1 MNESM
6 LPPRPDHYSTE
17 DPTYEPI
24 KVIEAWGLDFSLGN
38 VLKYIA
44 RAGRKGDTLEDLNK
58 AMWYLHRAIEHHKNT
73 RASRKHKD
81 LFNTAH
87 NDLIRAYTSCYTAQN
102 DQVPQRPDARDCP
115 GQTL

>member
-1 MNESM
+1 MTTESM
-6 LPPRPDHYSTE
+6 LPKQPGHYNTV

-58 AMWYLHRAIEHHKNT
+58 ALWYLHRAIQHHKDT
-73 RASRKHKD
+73 RPKQI
-81 LFNTAH
+81 H
-87 NDLIRAYTSCYTAQN
+87 NDLIRAYTSCYTAQGGE
-102 DQVPQRPDARDCP
+102 VPQRPASCHSS
-115 GQTL
+115 GETL

>member
-1 MNESM
+1 MTTESM
-6 LPPRPDHYSTE
+6 LPKQPGHYNTV

-58 AMWYLHRAIEHHKNT
+58 ALWYLHRAIQHHKDT
-73 RASRKHKD
+73 RPKQI
-81 LFNTAH
+81 H
-87 NDLIRAYTSCYTAQN
+87 NDLIRAYTSCYTSQGG
-102 DQVPQRPDARDCP
+102 QVPQRPASCHSP
-115 GQTL
+115 GEGI